1 MTTIEIIETF
11 DPENDEMT
19 DETVVLVD
27 GRIRVL

>member
-19 DETVVLVD
+19 DETVALVN
-27 GRIRVL
+27 GQIRVL